1 MDCCRENVHRCTLI
15 SKDVIHATYDVDTSD
30 NEYSFA

>member
-1 MDCCRENVHRCTLI
+1 MDCCRENVTLI